1 MKSKTDYKSL
11 ILNLNLP
18 ENWLT
23 KLNKIAEDKGQNL
36 EQLVIELLGKT
47 LAEHDDD
54 QPKPLQKAVEK
65 KETPAVVDNSKI
77 EDIDDRLKQLE
88 TKQAV
93 IDKLEER
100 VVLLEKLMDS
110 VQRQVIVRDYAGK
123 LPAHLIDD
131 SDHIDD
137 EPDEI
142 LTDFLD

>member
-54 QPKPLQKAVEK
+54 QPQPLQKAVEK
-65 KETPAVVDNSKI
+65 KETPAVVDNNKI
-77 EDIDDRLKQLE
+77 EDIDDRLKELE
-88 TKQAV
+88 AKQAV

-100 VVLLEKLMDS
+100 VVMLEKLMDS

-123 LPAHLIDD
+123 LPPHLIDD